1 MRRPS
6 KDKLSL
12 AVLMVVGACAL
23 AVYWLW
29 GDSALGQ
36 ITFSIFTVV
45 AVILTRRLLNTSV
58 FPKPHMFGKMGAQ
71 SDFRSL
77 VIGVLCFPGA
87 ILWGACFA
95 WAARSRMVS
104 DTMSS
109 VVSLLLL
116 PGGLLLAIGSFLLIR
131 GYWGKNG

>member
-1 MRRPS
+1 MRLRS

-29 GDSALGQ
+29 GDTGRGQ

-58 FPKPHMFGKMGAQ
+58 FPKPYVFGKMGAQ
-71 SDFRSL
+71 WDYRTL
-77 VIGVLCFPGA
+77 IIGLLFFPA
-87 ILWGACFA
+87 AVLWGSCFA
-95 WAARSRMVS
+95 WAARSKMVA

-109 VVSLLLL
+109 VVLLLLL
-116 PGGLLLAIGSFLLIR
+116 PCGLLLAIGLFLIIR